1 MHRRQNHRLDVGF
14 GREIGIERRG
24 LATART
30 DLLHHCFGGGN
41 VLVDHHHGSALG
53 SEQPRGRLAD
63 TARRTGDDHDLALHQ
78 SEPEGKRR
86 AHHLARLFAHQRNA
100 EGSGIE
106 RTRGIGRR
114 VGHGS
119 HRSCRRTTQSAF
131 LADGVLC
138 QNVVVTTRIV
148 LGTCHHDC
156 PDSCG
161 WQVTVEDG
169 RAVSMRGNPDHPYSQ
184 GELCPKVNRFLD
196 RVYSPDRILTP
207 LIRTGA
213 KGDAQF
219 RAATWDE
226 ALAHVADRVGEI
238 VRTWGGQA
246 VVPWGDAGTQGSLMM
261 NSLDRRF
268 FARLG
273 SSVQVDSLCGATA
286 LSGTAAAL
294 GSPLTCD
301 PLDVRHADL
310 ILLWGTNTR
319 LTNRHLWPF
328 IEEARRN
335 QGARVVVI
343 DPVRTITADA
353 ADEFIQP
360 LPGTDVA
367 LMLAMMH
374 VLVRDDLVDHDY
386 VQRHTSG
393 FDELTRHV
401 ADWTPQRAAAITGVD
416 ASVIEQLARVY
427 GTTTKSF
434 IRTLIGAEHREHGAQ
449 FFRTLVCLPALTGAW
464 KYKGGGFSRS
474 VGSYNNAFLDDD
486 SFSAPH
492 LAAGKPRRPISMN
505 RIGRALT
512 DANLDPPVKAL
523 FVYNGNPVATAPE
536 AATIMRGL
544 RRDDLFTVVSEQF
557 MTDTARFADVIFPAT
572 TQIEQND
579 VVTAW
584 GHLYLGFNHKAIE
597 PLGESVPNTELWRR
611 LARAMG
617 FTEPEL
623 FESDE
628 ALLAKYLAKID
639 ADVLRRDAVV
649 HLPLPD
655 DLRPYADGGFA
666 TPSGTFEF
674 ANSGLESLGHGRL
687 PEYRQP
693 VEGPGG
699 PTSTKYPLVLMSP
712 KTHQRFLNSS
722 YSHLADHA
730 GPEGEMYCELTQADA
745 AARAISDGDR
755 VRVFNDRGS
764 IDVVARVSDRPR
776 TREGMAIVPFGW
788 TWSRTR
794 DKNTVNVLTSD
805 APADWGGGVAF
816 YDTLVQVERVG

>member
-1 MHRRQNHRLDVGF
+1 M
-14 GREIGIERRG
+14 
-24 LATART
+24 
-30 DLLHHCFGGGN
+30 
-41 VLVDHHHGSALG
+41 
-53 SEQPRGRLAD
+53 
-63 TARRTGDDHDLALHQ
+63 
-78 SEPEGKRR
+78 
-86 AHHLARLFAHQRNA
+86 
-100 EGSGIE
+100 
-106 RTRGIGRR
+106 
-114 VGHGS
+114 
-119 HRSCRRTTQSAF
+119 
-131 LADGVLC
+131 
-138 QNVVVTTRIV
+138 
-148 LGTCHHDC
+148 
-156 PDSCG
+156 
-161 WQVTVEDG
+161 TVENG

-196 RVYSPDRILTP
+196 RVYSPDRIVTP

-213 KGDAQF
+213 KGEAQF
-219 RAATWDE
+219 RAASWDE
-226 ALAHVADRVGEI
+226 ALGLVAERVGEI
-238 VRTWGGQA
+238 VHNWGGQA

-273 SSVQVDSLCGATA
+273 SSVQVDSLCGAAA

-301 PLDVRHADL
+301 PLDVRFADL
-310 ILLWGTNTR
+310 IFLWGTNTR

-328 IEEARRN
+328 IEEARAR
-335 QGARVVVI
+335 GARVIVI

-353 ADEFIQP
+353 ADQFVQP

-386 VQRHTSG
+386 VQRHTTG
-393 FDELTRHV
+393 FDELVRHV
-401 ADWTPQRAAAITGVD
+401 ADWTPARASAVCGID
-416 ASVIEQLARVY
+416 ADVIEQLARDY
-427 GTTTKSF
+427 GNTQKAF

-449 FFRTLVCLPALTGAW
+449 FFRTLVCLPTLTGSW
-464 KYKGGGFSRS
+464 KHKGGGFSRS

-505 RIGRALT
+505 QIGRALT
-512 DANLDPPVKAL
+512 DPNLDPPVKAL

-536 AATIMRGL
+536 AATIARGL
-544 RRDDLFTVVSEQF
+544 QRDDLFTVVSEQF

-584 GHLYLGFNHKAIE
+584 GHLYLGFNHQAIE
-597 PLGESVPNTELWRR
+597 PVGESVPNTELWRR
-611 LARAMG
+611 LSRAMG

-628 ALLAKYLAKID
+628 SLLAKYLANVD
-639 ADVLRRDAVV
+639 ADTLRRDAVI

-666 TPSGTFEF
+666 TPSGRFEF
-674 ANSGLESLGHGRL
+674 ASAHLEAQGHGRL
-687 PEYRQP
+687 PEYRTP

-699 PTSTKYPLVLMSP
+699 PASATYPLVLMSP
-712 KTHQRFLNSS
+712 KIHQRFLNSS
-722 YSHLADHA
+722 YSHLDAHA
-730 GPEGEMYCELTQADA
+730 NPEGEMYCELTTTDA
-745 AARAISDGDR
+745 AARKISDGDR
-755 VRVFNDRGS
+755 VRVFNDRDS
-764 IDVVARVSDRPR
+764 IDVVARVTATPR
-776 TREGMAIVPFGW
+776 TRDGMVIVPFGW

-794 DKNTVNVLTSD
+794 DRKTVNVLTSD
-805 APADWGGGVAF
+805 TLTDWGGGVAY